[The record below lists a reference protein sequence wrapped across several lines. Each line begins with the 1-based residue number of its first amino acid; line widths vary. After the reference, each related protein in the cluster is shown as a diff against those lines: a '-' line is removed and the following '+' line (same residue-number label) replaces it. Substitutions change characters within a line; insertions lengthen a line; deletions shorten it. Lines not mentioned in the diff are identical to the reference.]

1 MQLLIIRHAQAEKR
15 EDWSDLGSP
24 DSLRPLTK
32 KGLSRFAD
40 AISGLNRFIPKID
53 HIYSSQFT
61 RAMQT
66 GEMLHGH
73 YKGSDFSTI
82 RELNPEGEYN
92 KIAKMLS
99 QYSEEQTVAIVGH
112 QPDLSALTS
121 SLLGSHKDLLI
132 RYKKGGASLI
142 SYIDGSAQLQWIMT
156 QRQLS
161 YLSSI

>member
-15 EDWSDLGSP
+15 EDWNDLGNS
-24 DSLRPLTK
+24 DNLRPLTK
-32 KGLSRFAD
+32 KGLSRFAE
-40 AISGLNRFIPKID
+40 AISGLNRFIPTID
-53 HIYSSQFT
+53 HIYSSQYT
-61 RAMQT
+61 RAIQT

-73 YKGSDFSTI
+73 YSGSNFSTLS
-82 RELNPEGEYN
+82 ELNPEGEYN
-92 KIAKMLS
+92 KVFKLLGD
-99 QYSEEQTVAIVGH
+99 YSDEQTVAIVGH

-121 SLLGSHKDLLI
+121 ALLGSHKDLLI
-132 RYKKGGASLI
+132 RYKKGGAALI